1 MNMDQYNSKFVNKTL
16 ILVLTISL
24 LGFSSGDYNEDCDC
38 DIIVTAN
45 GEGRVLTV
53 DSGETVELHGET
65 SNLENIT
72 GYRWSFDRNIV
83 NETETDL
90 NSTDINITMYA
101 VGSYNITFTISYDEE
116 TENGT
121 VEQTV
126 GMTISIFVDEAE
138 EYDLDE
144 EKGLFSVAALL
155 QLAACCLLIY
165 LVREGRK

>member
-1 MNMDQYNSKFVNKTL
+1 MDQYVSKFVSKTL
-16 ILVLTISL
+16 ILVLTISF
-24 LGFSSGDYNEDCDC
+24 LGVSSGDYNEDCDC
-38 DIIVTAN
+38 NIIVTAN

-53 DSGETVELHGET
+53 DSNEIVHLHGEV

-72 GYRWSFDRNIV
+72 GYQWSFDRNIV

-90 NSTDINITMYA
+90 NSTDINVTMYA

-126 GMTISIFVDEAE
+126 GMSISIFVDEAE
-138 EYDLDE
+138 EYNLDE